1 MVTDSPFSVHGV
13 AVTREEWL
21 ADITRHLRRR
31 LPAASDRDRI
41 AAARYAAEQLAIR
54 LNVLSLKRK
63 DVWSHYADSD
73 GQIVS
78 VNQ

>member
-1 MVTDSPFSVHGV
+1 MVESPFRLNGKS
-13 AVTREEWL
+13 VTREEWL
-21 ADITRHLRRR
+21 ADITRHLRRN